1 MRLLLQILLL
11 GFVVITVGP
20 ARALAEP
27 DATAEKVKVAKQY
40 VDAGLAAQGS
50 GDYDTAI
57 TLYSKAYQ
65 LVPHPVLIFNLAQ
78 AHRLAGHIDEAL
90 TLYAKYLA
98 EDPKGAQARTARG
111 LVAELE
117 ARKAEQARK
126 ARKAEPARTPHAR
139 AVEPDSDEPAGRSGA
154 SGARKPPDEPIEDA
168 PKGETL
174 VVKART
180 RSGTAISGSVMV
192 DDEPRGELA
201 HGKLTVKALAEGRH
215 TVAIEAD
222 GYRRFEET
230 VTVRDGERASVD
242 AVLRD
247 KVEPASPSPSGS
259 LHTVWKISLAA
270 SVVATVAGV
279 AYAAHSYSRETA
291 WFDQQSLQVK
301 GQSGS
306 SVTSYDCGQAYET
319 VLLVENVTS
328 FNFGALQRACTWNSR
343 IYVSFAVAGVGA
355 LGAIASL
362 ILLTR
367 DTGPADTTK
376 AAVRGTQHTIAITPV
391 VTPGSGGAAFS
402 LTW

>member
-1 MRLLLQILLL
+1 MRLFLQILLL
-11 GFVVITVGP
+11 SLVVTTLGQ

-50 GDYDTAI
+50 GDYETAI

-78 AHRLAGHIDEAL
+78 ANRLAGHIDEAL
-90 TLYAKYLA
+90 ALYARYLA

-126 ARKAEPARTPHAR
+126 ARKVEPARTPHAR
-139 AVEPDSDEPAGRSGA
+139 AIEEDGEEPAGRTDA
-154 SGARKPPDEPIEDA
+154 SGARKSPGEPIKDS

-180 RSGTAISGSVMV
+180 QSGTEISGTVMV

-230 VTVRDGERASVD
+230 VTVKDGERASVD

-259 LHTVWKISLAA
+259 LHTVWKVSLAA
-270 SVVATVAGV
+270 SVVATVAGAV
-279 AYAAHSYSRETA
+279 YAGHSYSRELA
-291 WFDQQSLQVK
+291 WFDQQVLQVK
-301 GQSGS
+301 GPLGR
-306 SVTSYDCGQAYET
+306 SVTSGDCGLDYET
-319 VLLVENVTS
+319 TLVKENVTS
-328 FNFGALQRACTWNSR
+328 FNFGALERACTWHSR

-367 DTGPADTTK
+367 DTGPADTAT
-376 AAVRGTQHTIAITPV
+376 AAVRGRQRTVAIAPI
-391 VTPGSGGAAFS
+391 VTPGGGGAVFS
-402 LTW
+402 LAW